1 MQQHVDAA
9 GRIRKDPDE
18 CGGNGE
24 VAQNETPPI
33 EYGLVR
39 VEILHGK
46 YGEAGYLVDV
56 SMDGGAVAILR
67 LVD

>member
-1 MQQHVDAA
+1 
-9 GRIRKDPDE
+9 
-18 CGGNGE
+18 
-24 VAQNETPPI
+24 
-33 EYGLVR
+33 